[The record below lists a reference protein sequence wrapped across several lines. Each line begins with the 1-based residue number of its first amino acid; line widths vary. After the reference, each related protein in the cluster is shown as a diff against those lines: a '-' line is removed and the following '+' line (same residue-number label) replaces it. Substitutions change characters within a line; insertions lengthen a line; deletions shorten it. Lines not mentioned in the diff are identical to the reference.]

1 MESFRSIR
9 KRKAKEVIVDKNSFF
24 YDEDKAFLASF
35 VIHIIIL
42 LLMFVICDT
51 PYTKPPIS
59 ISISFDQNSVEDIDF
74 EKSLAI
80 ESLDKLANEN
90 IQHVADEVVLDSS
103 DTDIS
108 NQISSDV
115 LKEEKSVS
123 IPDNVAILD
132 VPAKEMTSVYTSAS
146 ANTTPDTAQ
155 VIKKDRDS
163 LPSHTEN
170 IIESLIQSTN
180 NAIASNRRQAAAAS
194 GAGNRDVGSIEGRL
208 DNAGAKTGDVQI
220 SISWNTKDDIDLHVM
235 YTPGNG
241 LVDEINWTNRTG
253 RISNGMLDVDMNAI
267 PGMLSTTPVE
277 NVFWP
282 AGSSPR
288 GHFRVGVHFFRS
300 WSGSSAVPVLVRIKN
315 GQEIY
320 TINTVA
326 KLLSAPQP
334 IRDFVYPNNSKKN
347 KF

>member
-9 KRKAKEVIVDKNSFF
+9 KRKAKEVIVNKSPFF
-24 YDEDKAFLASF
+24 HDEDKAFLASF
-35 VIHIIIL
+35 VIHVIIL

-51 PYTKPPIS
+51 PYTNPPIS

-80 ESLDKLANEN
+80 ESLGQLANEN
-90 IQHVADEVVLDSS
+90 IQHVTDEVVLDSS

-108 NQISSDV
+108 NQISSDI
-115 LKEEKSVS
+115 LTEEKSIS
-123 IPDNVAILD
+123 TPDNVAILD
-132 VPAKEMTSVYTSAS
+132 VPAKEMTTVYTSAS
-146 ANTTPDTAQ
+146 VNTTPNTAQ
-155 VIKKDRDS
+155 VIKDRDN
-163 LPSHTEN
+163 LPSHPEN

-180 NAIASNRRQAAAAS
+180 NAIVSNRRQAAAANNS
-194 GAGNRDVGSIEGRL
+194 GSRDTGSIEGRL
-208 DNAGAKTGDVQI
+208 ANVGAQTGDVQI

-253 RISNGMLDVDMNAI
+253 RISNGMLDVDMNAVA
-267 PGMLSTTPVE
+267 GVLSVTPVE

-282 AGSSPR
+282 AGSSPQ
-288 GHFRVGVHFFRS
+288 GYFRVGIHFFRS
-300 WSGSSAVPVLVRIKN
+300 WTGNSAVPVLVRIKN

-326 KLLSAPQP
+326 KLYSNPQP